1 MTNIFLKM
9 TPLTLLKKRNIMTTC
24 KQWEK
29 FMMKPLGNGV
39 LIKRAEAKTTKGGIL
54 LPDSAK
60 EKPKTGEVV
69 AVGPGKIDEDGKTL
83 PMHVRVGDKVLFTA
97 YAGTEVKS
105 DDVATEYLIMSE
117 EEILGVLV

>member
-1 MTNIFLKM
+1 
-9 TPLTLLKKRNIMTTC
+9 
-24 KQWEK
+24 
-29 FMMKPLGNGV
+29 MMKPLGNRV

-54 LPDSAK
+54 LPESAK
-60 EKPKTGEVV
+60 EKPKIGEVV
-69 AVGPGKIDEDGKTL
+69 AVGPGKIDEEGKIH

-105 DDVATEYLIMSE
+105 EDVTTEYLIMSE